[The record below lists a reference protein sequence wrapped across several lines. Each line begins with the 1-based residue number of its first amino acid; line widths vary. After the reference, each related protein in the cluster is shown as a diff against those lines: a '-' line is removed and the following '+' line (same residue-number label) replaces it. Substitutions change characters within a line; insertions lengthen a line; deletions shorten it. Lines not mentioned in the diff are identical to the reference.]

1 MISKNIKTTNFT
13 LAEAVSCI
21 ALYMIKSDR
30 KLETRMFYR
39 ADDAEIKVISEDP
52 FFAQF
57 NVISNQQIFSDLLAS
72 EKLTEI
78 MLKEM
83 PKSFVGCDVQFKEDL
98 INAMVKIILA
108 DGIIEEAEE
117 TILNFTAKVV
127 GLTGADLLRITRKEN
142 ERMQAGLKKKI
153 KY

>member
-1 MISKNIKTTNFT
+1 MSSKNIKTTDFT

-21 ALYMIKSDR
+21 AWYMVNSDG
-30 KLETRMFYR
+30 K
-39 ADDAEIKVISEDP
+39 ADDTEIKLISEDP

-57 NVISNQQIFSDLLAS
+57 NVMSNQQMFSDLLAS

-78 MLKEM
+78 LSKEM
-83 PKSFVGCDVQFKEDL
+83 PKSFAECDVQFKENL

-108 DGIIEEAEE
+108 DGIIDEAEE
-117 TILNFTAKVV
+117 ATLIFAAKII

-142 ERMQAGLKKKI
+142 EKIQARFKKKVLD
-153 KY
+153 

>member
-1 MISKNIKTTNFT
+1 MSSKNIKTTDFT

-21 ALYMIKSDR
+21 AWYMIKSDG
-30 KLETRMFYR
+30 K
-39 ADDAEIKVISEDP
+39 ADDTEIKVISEDP

-57 NVISNQQIFSDLLAS
+57 NVMSNQQIFSDLLAS

-78 MLKEM
+78 MSKEM
-83 PKSFVGCDVQFKEDL
+83 PKSFAGCDVEFKENL

-108 DGIIEEAEE
+108 DGIIDEAEE
-117 TILNFTAKVV
+117 ATLIFAAKIV

-142 ERMQAGLKKKI
+142 ERMQARFKKKVLD
-153 KY
+153 

>member
-1 MISKNIKTTNFT
+1 MISKNIKIRDFT

-21 ALYMIKSDR
+21 AWYMIKSDG
-30 KLETRMFYR
+30 K
-39 ADDAEIKVISEDP
+39 ADDTEIKVISKDI

-57 NVISNQQIFSDLLAS
+57 NVMSNQQIFSDLLAS

-78 MLKEM
+78 MSKEM
-83 PKSFVGCDVQFKEDL
+83 PKSFAGCDVEFKENL

-108 DGIIEEAEE
+108 DGIIDEAEE
-117 TILNFTAKVV
+117 ATLIFAAKIV

-142 ERMQAGLKKKI
+142 ERMQARFKKKVLD
-153 KY
+153 

>member
-1 MISKNIKTTNFT
+1 MSSKNIKITDFT
-13 LAEAVSCI
+13 IAEAVSCI
-21 ALYMIKSDR
+21 AWYMINSDG
-30 KLETRMFYR
+30 K
-39 ADDAEIKVISEDP
+39 ADDTEIKVISEDP

-78 MLKEM
+78 LSKEM
-83 PKSFVGCDVQFKEDL
+83 PKSFADCDVQFKENL

-108 DGIIEEAEE
+108 DGIIDETEEA
-117 TILNFTAKVV
+117 TLIFAAKIV

-142 ERMQAGLKKKI
+142 ERIQARFKKKVLD
-153 KY
+153 

>member
-1 MISKNIKTTNFT
+1 MSSKNIKTTDFT

-21 ALYMIKSDR
+21 AWYMIKSDG
-30 KLETRMFYR
+30 K
-39 ADDAEIKVISEDP
+39 ADDTEIKVISKDI

-57 NVISNQQIFSDLLAS
+57 NVMSNQQIFSDLLAS

-78 MLKEM
+78 MSKEM
-83 PKSFVGCDVQFKEDL
+83 PKSFAGCDVEFKENL

-108 DGIIEEAEE
+108 DGIIDEAEE
-117 TILNFTAKVV
+117 ATLIFAAKIV

-142 ERMQAGLKKKI
+142 ERMQARFKKKVLD
-153 KY
+153 

>member
-1 MISKNIKTTNFT
+1 MDFT

-21 ALYMIKSDR
+21 AWYMINSDG
-30 KLETRMFYR
+30 K
-39 ADDAEIKVISEDP
+39 ADDTEIKVISEDP

-57 NVISNQQIFSDLLAS
+57 NVMSNQQIFSDLHSS

-78 MLKEM
+78 MSKEM
-83 PKSFVGCDVQFKEDL
+83 PKSFADCDVQFKENL

-108 DGIIEEAEE
+108 DGIIDEAEE
-117 TILNFTAKVV
+117 TTLIFTAKII

-142 ERMQAGLKKKI
+142 EKIQARFKKKVLD
-153 KY
+153 

>member
-1 MISKNIKTTNFT
+1 MSSKNIKTTEFT

-21 ALYMIKSDR
+21 AWYMVKSDG
-30 KLETRMFYR
+30 K
-39 ADDAEIKVISEDP
+39 ADDTEIKVISEDP

-57 NVISNQQIFSDLLAS
+57 NVMSNQQIFSDLLAS

-78 MLKEM
+78 MSKEI
-83 PKSFVGCDVQFKEDL
+83 PKSFASCDMQFKEDL

-108 DGIIEEAEE
+108 DGIIDEAEE
-117 TILNFTAKVV
+117 TTLNFAAKIV

-142 ERMQAGLKKKI
+142 ERMQARFKKKI